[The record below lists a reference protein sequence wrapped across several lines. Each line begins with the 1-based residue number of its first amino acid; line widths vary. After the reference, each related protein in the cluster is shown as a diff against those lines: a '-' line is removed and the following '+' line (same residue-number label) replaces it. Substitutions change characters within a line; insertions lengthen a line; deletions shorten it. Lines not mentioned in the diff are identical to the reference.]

1 MKIWK
6 VKLPAGGRTF
16 CVGIGI
22 FLGNALLPLLLVIVI
37 MPLSHI
43 VKKCTGGQ
51 KLSKLEETS
60 DYLAYM
66 DGIKLLAEK

>member
-1 MKIWK
+1 
-6 VKLPAGGRTF
+6 
-16 CVGIGI
+16 
-22 FLGNALLPLLLVIVI
+22 